1 MTLGIS
7 VGLHHCRI
15 GDDYVFLDVPR
26 DRYFMLSGPPAQRFR
41 SFLSGTAAPSDLEW
55 LVQRELLVAGGM
67 TPRNATVPV
76 PGSSLAEIGPVRRSL
91 PLTAEAVLRQ
101 RFMQRSLK
109 RTSLQTILGRTD
121 TAQLNSTEGD
131 PETYRSVAQ
140 AFRQSR
146 RYVTAV
152 DMCLP
157 RGLAMVQML
166 GRKRCRATL
175 VFGVTLPFAAHCW
188 VQWGSH
194 VLTDDLDV
202 VRPFTPIYV
211 L

>member
-1 MTLGIS
+1 
-7 VGLHHCRI
+7 
-15 GDDYVFLDVPR
+15 
-26 DRYFMLSGPPAQRFR
+26 MLSGPPARRFR
-41 SFLSGTAAPSDLEW
+41 SFLSDTAIPSDLEW
-55 LVQRELLVAGGM
+55 LVQHKLLAEGGM
-67 TPRNATVPV
+67 AASKATIPEPRSSFAETSKD
-76 PGSSLAEIGPVRRSL
+76 GWSLA
-91 PLTAEAVLRQ
+91 LTTEAVVRQ
-101 RFMQRSLK
+101 RLMERRLK
-109 RTSLQTILGRTD
+109 RTALQAILESAKATQTYSR
-121 TAQLNSTEGD
+121 EGAL
-131 PETYRSVAQ
+131 ETYRSIAH

-152 DMCLP
+152 DKCLA
-157 RGLAMVQML
+157 RGLAMIQML
-166 GRKRCRATL
+166 GRKRCQAKL